1 MYVYCF
7 YLSFPGGSVVK
18 SLPAE
23 QKMWVQ
29 SMGQENPWRRKW
41 QSTPVFLPRKP
52 HGQRSLMGYRLW
64 GLQRVAH
71 DLATITRFYLETSIA
86 PV

>member
-1 MYVYCF
+1 MAIHSSI
-7 YLSFPGGSVVK
+7 LASE
-18 SLPAE
+18 A
-23 QKMWVQ
+23 
-29 SMGQENPWRRKW
+29 PW
-41 QSTPVFLPRKP
+41 TEKP
-52 HGQRSLMGYRLW
+52 DGIQAM